1 MFSIIICSISP
12 ERLSRLK
19 ENIEE
24 TIGVEHE
31 IIAFDNRE
39 LKWPIAKVYNEGA
52 RRARHPYLFFVHEDV
67 RFHTLGWGEVIAGK
81 LKEPDC
87 GVIGFAGSKIKL
99 KTYTGW
105 GTKGEYSH
113 VLMYQGGLGKTLLM
127 VSHIYP
133 DEPFSEVITLDGLGM
148 FVAKAVWEQYPF
160 DEKMLTG
167 FHCYDLDF
175 SLQIA
180 TSSRYKNFISTD
192 DLDDIFIES
201 AVTLMDR
208 VKAGKYKLDK
218 GSLFSYFV
226 MIGWGNIMNLIR
238 SRSTKA
244 KTGTIGAGGET
255 TVKASLI
262 PRKTDLASEKNASQE
277 APYAEDVETEQNA
290 QEKLIDEIFMS
301 LPEKCQRIL
310 KLFYWD
316 KKPMDEIAP
325 LVGSK
330 NADTVKAQ
338 KSNCMKKAKDI
349 FSSQDPELVETAM
362 GRAAQR
368 AMLSSFI
375 RDRLEMETSEDSG
388 RLAAYS
394 FGNKDVYV
402 YGPEDLDTPLQEIDD
417 LEE

>member
-180 TSSRYKNFISTD
+180 TSSRYKNYVCCTPKV
-192 DLDDIFIES
+192 LIEHFS
-201 AVTLMDR
+201 AGCYNKTWFEDT
-208 VKAGKYKLDK
+208 
-218 GSLFSYFV
+218 
-226 MIGWGNIMNLIR
+226 IR
-238 SRSTKA
+238 LHR
-244 KTGTIGAGGET
+244 
-255 TVKASLI
+255 
-262 PRKTDLASEKNASQE
+262 EKWQAFLPIWTS
-277 APYAEDVETEQNA
+277 DVHPNPKE
-290 QEKLIDEIFMS
+290 
-301 LPEKCQRIL
+301 L
-310 KLFYWD
+310 K
-316 KKPMDEIAP
+316 
-325 LVGSK
+325 
-330 NADTVKAQ
+330 
-338 KSNCMKKAKDI
+338 
-349 FSSQDPELVETAM
+349 
-362 GRAAQR
+362 
-368 AMLSSFI
+368 
-375 RDRLEMETSEDSG
+375 RLEEKWFHKFMRKLLRYETSYRKQLLREF
-388 RLAAYS
+388 LAYPFS
-394 FGNKDVYV
+394 WKHLGHCIKCLYRYYFKR
-402 YGPEDLDTPLQEIDD
+402 PTQPTTPNVCPK
-417 LEE
+417 